1 MKALYDLTP
10 APPLTLARNQ
20 NPLPTRICLVIARRS
35 GPKVLPGWMSAL
47 ILDAWG
53 AAQLVAALAWVAV
66 ICHDSRQQDVVAAAD
81 GGRQLQSSW
90 RAMERLELWCVP

>member
-1 MKALYDLTP
+1 MQQFWCMSRFLLNDL
-10 APPLTLARNQ
+10 
-20 NPLPTRICLVIARRS
+20 S
-35 GPKVLPGWMSAL
+35 
-47 ILDAWG
+47 

-90 RAMERLELWCVP
+90 RAMERLELWFVPHSQHSDQTVCQRTVTSCRDIQPPSLASCMQLT